1 LRIPISSNQKH
12 QKPLKLKMN
21 KNSDKNKTQKKSQD
35 VNFTEMTSS
44 AMTPDTPENLIN
56 TSVQI
61 GDFVLVKYE
70 GKKCFQFFV
79 GCVEGLDV
87 DVEVLFLKRNIGN
100 TFYYPS
106 NPEVDTVPTNFI
118 EKILPKPKPTGNSER
133 SAFLLKFED
142 VDFSKYKMG

>member
-1 LRIPISSNQKH
+1 
-12 QKPLKLKMN
+12 
-21 KNSDKNKTQKKSQD
+21 
-35 VNFTEMTSS
+35 MTSIS
-44 AMTPDTPENLIN
+44 PKILVN

-70 GKKCFQFFV
+70 GKKSFQFFV

-87 DVEVLFLKRNIGN
+87 DIEVLFLKRNIGN

-106 NPEVDTVPTNFI
+106 NPEVDTVPKHFI

-142 VDFSKYKMG
+142 VDFSIYKMG